1 MPLLDAMRT
10 SEVFSNIKSHDLLLH
25 IAAKRGIDVEE
36 HSKNLGK
43 AIAADAFNTGI
54 KKFIELLPGATL
66 DKFGVDTKNDEG
78 HKLPR
83 SVVRKRVIQKIQ
95 DDTPHKFF
103 EGLDTKVINE
113 VFDAL
118 DEDKPSKKPVDEV
131 IKLIDSYGL
140 VNALSTL
147 SLAELQ
153 GLCKAHKLKVDSTT
167 SSNAHMEALVSG
179 EDQKKEK
186 SKKEKEEP
194 SKKKPEI
201 KKGVS
206 RVDLQHHFYREELA
220 AYCKENKLP
229 HNATKSQLIKLV
241 IDHLDGK
248 TVVSKKRKAPT
259 GGKKEKP
266 AKKAKTTKSE
276 EKSEKSEKEDASEKE
291 GGKKG
296 KKN

>member
-1 MPLLDAMRT
+1 
-10 SEVFSNIKSHDLLLH
+10 
-25 IAAKRGIDVEE
+25 
-36 HSKNLGK
+36 
-43 AIAADAFNTGI
+43 
-54 KKFIELLPGATL
+54 LPAATL
-66 DKFGVDTKNDEG
+66 DKFGVETKNDEG
-78 HKLPR
+78 HKLHR
-83 SVVRKRVIQKIQ
+83 SVVRKRIIQKIQ

-153 GLCKAHKLKVDSTT
+153 GLCKAQKLKVDSTT
-167 SSNAHMEALVSG
+167 SSNAHIDALLSG

-186 SKKEKEEP
+186 TKKEKEEP

-201 KKGVS
+201 KKGVT

-220 AYCKENKLP
+220 QYCKDTKLP
-229 HNATKSQLIKLV
+229 HNGTKSQLIRHVL
-241 IDHLDGK
+241 DHLEGRII
-248 TVVSKKRKAPT
+248 TTSGKKRKAPT

-266 AKKAKTTKSE
+266 AKKAKTSKSE
-276 EKSEKSEKEDASEKE
+276 EKSDKSEKEDASEKE
-291 GGKKG
+291 AGKKG